1 MAIDRSLW
9 NAYHYPNEIPHFKC
23 PKCQTGTLIP
33 QSNPVNRMIPQYTIR
48 ERDHPDWEPEW
59 DISTWSEIC
68 KCSNNSCGQS
78 VHLSGKA
85 QAHEEA

>member
-1 MAIDRSLW
+1 M
-9 NAYHYPNEIPHFKC
+9 
-23 PKCQTGTLIP
+23 
-33 QSNPVNRMIPQYTIR
+33 MPQYTIR

-59 DISTWSEIC
+59 DISTWSQIC